1 MQHGWLAQET
11 EDFRAHLDAVP
22 ASLPDLEVRLD
33 TKCTDALQAQHDD
46 ILSELQRE
54 SDELAVKMAS
64 VASRTSEVEVSIAD
78 VVDAAMQQ
86 MERRV
91 DDMQGQLTDTVDNR
105 VEKLNDVIMQHK
117 ITAQAHFTSLQSRM
131 LQSEVSSVTL
141 RLACETA
148 ASAVQEGV
156 DQCQDALLV
165 LDGRVDSVESA
176 IVSDDDNGW
185 HHELFSDGHLVHEEG
200 RARFELEIDMLQRR
214 LDSLEQS
221 DSINSTRQS

>member
-46 ILSELQRE
+46 ILSELQCE
-54 SDELAVKMAS
+54 SYELAVKMAS

-148 ASAVQEGV
+148 ASAVQE
-156 DQCQDALLV
+156 A
-165 LDGRVDSVESA
+165 
-176 IVSDDDNGW
+176 
-185 HHELFSDGHLVHEEG
+185 
-200 RARFELEIDMLQRR
+200 
-214 LDSLEQS
+214 
-221 DSINSTRQS
+221 